1 MDLISLLFVLLERQR
16 SVLVLI
22 FTDIFIL
29 AINESEVEL
38 LFLLDSKW
46 V

>member
-1 MDLISLLFVLLERQR
+1 MDLISLFVLLERQC
-16 SVLVLI
+16 SDLVVI
-22 FTDIFIL
+22 FTEIFIL

-38 LFLLDSKW
+38 LFLLDSTW